1 MQMGIWKKIGL
12 GISGLCAVVAAI
24 ATAGYLGP
32 HPVSAP
38 VGGIS
43 FSWLPTLLTALGL
56 GTTTSLPVLI
66 PKLVDLFKR
75 YVLPVVPAS
84 IGGAKA
90 LGALDVV
97 QISSY
102 VLQIERAT
110 TAEEKAG
117 ITVAA
122 RACFDAAR
130 DRMFPL
136 AVAYFIKDDSPKVS
150 A

>member
-1 MQMGIWKKIGL
+1 MGIWKKIGL

-75 YVLPVVPAS
+75 YVVPLLPAS
-84 IGGAKA
+84 VGGGKISSV
-90 LGALDVV
+90 LDVA
-97 QISSY
+97 QIASY
-102 VLQIERAT
+102 VALLPKAKTPEERA
-110 TAEEKAG
+110 AINAAG
-117 ITVAA
+117 
-122 RACFDAAR
+122 RACLDGLKEELFPVDAPA
-130 DRMFPL
+130 
-136 AVAYFIKDDSPKVS
+136 AVKVV